1 MEFRDDFLYTVGG
14 GHTQRKGQGY
24 IKNSPGYFH
33 TSTYRRIASAFRL
46 HSFCC
51 RKPQPGN
58 SAKGCL
64 ILSSLEVLYAIRVAV
79 VLSLFQRVTPS
90 SAAGSLTRLV
100 TSEPSTTS
108 STPLHQMQ
116 HLVYTWFKKI
126 GVPRQ
131 PRMPSNALYHTWY

>member
-14 GHTQRKGQGY
+14 GTPNEKGRAISRTRQD
-24 IKNSPGYFH
+24 ISIRVH
-33 TSTYRRIASAFRL
+33 IDASLPRFVL

-51 RKPQPGN
+51 RKPQPVS

-108 STPLHQMQ
+108 STPLHQMH